1 MFKAVSSRVSFPKME
16 EGILRFWKEND
27 IFRKSVT
34 TRADGPVFV
43 FYEGPPT
50 ANGSPGIHHVLAR
63 VFKDLIP
70 RHRTMRGYYVPR
82 KGGWDTHGLP
92 VELEIERL
100 LGIRSKPEIEAY
112 GIAEFNEK
120 CRESVFRYVSEWEAM
135 TDRIGF
141 WIDMEDA
148 YVTYRNSYIE
158 TCWWILKTTWDKGLV
173 YQDYRVTP
181 HCPRCGT
188 SLSSHEV
195 ALGYDEAKDPSV
207 YVKFKVRHPEKIPGA
222 GSFPGSTYFLA
233 WTTTPWTLPGNAALA
248 VAPDAEYVLV
258 EAKSTQNPDVTD
270 RLVLARALLTQAVMG
285 DYNVVSAMKGED
297 LLGLDYEPLYRLMPL
312 QGPAHRVIG
321 GDFVSL
327 EDGTGIVHIA
337 PAFGEVDLEVG
348 RKEGLPVIQ
357 TVDLSGN
364 VIDGPVPFARMFVK
378 DADPI
383 IIADLKARD
392 LIYRAE
398 QIVHSYPFCWRCETP
413 LLYYAKSSWYIK
425 TTAVKERL
433 LAGNDRINWYP
444 EHIKYGRFGDWL
456 RNNVDW
462 AISRERYWGTPLP
475 VWKCESCGELEC
487 VGSIADLEARS
498 GRSDLHNT
506 LDLHRPYVDEIVLGC
521 VKCGGTM
528 RRVPEVVDAW
538 YDSGSMPVAQWHY
551 PFENQA
557 LFVERFPADFICE
570 AVDQTRGW
578 FYSLHA
584 VSTLLFAQPCFKN
597 VISLGHILDA
607 KGEKMSKSR
616 GNVVDPWTVLNSQG
630 ADALRWYLYTVT
642 PPGNPRRFSV
652 DLVNESLR
660 KFLLTLWNTYSFFVT
675 YANIDRFV
683 PEPGDGDNWSRN
695 VDVDQLSSLD
705 RWILSE
711 LHSLV
716 KKVDDNLMG
725 YEVTGAARAIEELV
739 DALSNWYVR
748 RSRRRFWKSEND
760 LDKQN
765 AYHTLYEC
773 LVTLSKLLAPFTP
786 FVSDE
791 LYQNLVRTVDASA
804 PESVHL
810 CFYPVANE
818 AIIDRKLM
826 ADTELVMKVVSLGRA
841 ARNKAAVKVRQP
853 LKQVVARVRNPEEEE
868 ALRALEQQ
876 VLEELNVKQ
885 LSFTRDEGQLVT
897 YVVKGKPNL
906 LGPKYGKEMP
916 SVMREL
922 EKANPSEIARHVRAG
937 EPVKVGP
944 YVLLP
949 DEVDVITKEREGYSV
964 AREGDYLVAVN
975 TTLSPELVK
984 EGMARELVH
993 RIQTMRKSADFRI
1006 EDYIDTFYEG
1016 TAEIEEVIK
1025 EHSGYIKQET
1035 LSRSL
1040 TKGRPPD
1047 GAYSELLKV
1056 DGQEVLVGIKR

>member
-1 MFKAVSSRVSFPKME
+1 MFKAISSRVSFPNME
-16 EGILRFWKEND
+16 EEILRFWKENN
-27 IFRKSVT
+27 IFEKSVES
-34 TRADGPVFV
+34 RASGPVFV

-50 ANGSPGIHHVLAR
+50 ANGNPGIHHVLAR
-63 VFKDLIP
+63 AFKDLIP
-70 RHRTMRGYYVPR
+70 RHRTMHGYYVPR

-92 VELEIERL
+92 VELEVERV

-141 WIDMEDA
+141 WVNMEDA

-158 TCWWILKTTWDKGLV
+158 SCWWILKTIWDKGLV

-207 YVKFKVRHPEKIPGA
+207 YVKFKVRHPEKLQGA
-222 GSFPGSTYFLA
+222 GPFSGSTYFLA

-248 VAPDAEYVLV
+248 VAPEAEYVLI
-258 EAKSTQNPDVTD
+258 ETNSTQNPEVMD
-270 RLVLARALLTQAVMG
+270 RLVLARDLLPKAIIGEYAIIST
-285 DYNVVSAMKGED
+285 MKGRD
-297 LLGLDYEPLYRLMPL
+297 LLGLTYEPLYNLVPL
-312 QGPAHRVIG
+312 SVPAHRVVG

-337 PAFGEVDLEVG
+337 PAFGEVDLDIG

-357 TVDLSGN
+357 TVDLSGKI
-364 VIDGPVPFARMFVK
+364 IDAQVPFANMFVK
-378 DADPI
+378 DADSI

-392 LIYRAE
+392 LVYRAE
-398 QIVHSYPFCWRCETP
+398 QILHSYPFCWRCETP
-413 LLYYAKSSWYIK
+413 LLYYAKSSWYIR
-425 TTAVKERL
+425 TTAVKGRL

-444 EHIKYGRFGDWL
+444 EHIKQGRFGDWL

-462 AISRERYWGTPLP
+462 AISRERFWGTPLN
-475 VWKCESCGELEC
+475 VWKCQSCGELEC
-487 VGSIADLEARS
+487 IGSVAELEARS
-498 GRSDLHNT
+498 GRPDLHNT
-506 LDLHRPYVDEIVLGC
+506 LDLHRPYVDEIVFDC
-521 VKCGGTM
+521 NKCEGTM

-557 LFVERFPADFICE
+557 TFVERFPADFICE

-584 VSTLLFAQPCFKN
+584 VSTLLFSQPCFKN
-597 VISLGHILDA
+597 VISLGHVLDA

-616 GNVVDPWTVLNSQG
+616 GNVVDPWSVLNTQG

-683 PEPGDGDNWSRN
+683 PEPGDGDNWSRG
-695 VDVDQLSSLD
+695 VDAGQLPSLD

-716 KKVDDNLMG
+716 KRVDDGLME
-725 YEVTGAARAIEELV
+725 YEITGSARDIESFV

-773 LVTLSKLLAPFTP
+773 LVTVSKLLAPFTP
-786 FVSDE
+786 FMSEE
-791 LYQNLVRTVDASA
+791 LYQNLVRTVDAAA

-810 CFYPVANE
+810 CFYPVPNTS
-818 AIIDRKLM
+818 IIDERLM

-841 ARNKAAVKVRQP
+841 ARNKATIKVRQP
-853 LKQVVARVRNPEEEE
+853 LKEVAVKVRNREEEK
-868 ALRALEQQ
+868 ALRRLEQQ

-885 LSFTRDEGQLVT
+885 LSFVKDENQLVT
-897 YVVKGKPNL
+897 YEVRGKPNL

-916 SVMREL
+916 AVVRQLQQASPAEV
-922 EKANPSEIARHVRAG
+922 ARRVRAG
-937 EPVKVGP
+937 ESVKVGP

-949 DEVDVITKEREGYSV
+949 DEIDVVTKEREGYSV

-975 TTLSPELVK
+975 TALTPALVK
-984 EGMARELVH
+984 EGVARELVH
-993 RIQTMRKSADFRI
+993 RIQTMRKAAGFRI
-1006 EDYIDTFYEG
+1006 EEYIETYYRG
-1016 TAEIEEVIK
+1016 TPEINSVIK
-1025 EHSGYIKQET
+1025 EHSDYIRQET
-1035 LSRSL
+1035 LSKSL
-1040 TKGRPPD
+1040 TEGHPPD
-1047 GAYSELLKV
+1047 GAYSEVLRI
-1056 DGQEVLVGIKR
+1056 DGQEVLVGIRR